1 MAKTAMIQAQQKWE
15 YEVISRKSET
25 YLARELNSF
34 GETGWDVATIIYG
47 KDRKGEPAWHAFL
60 KRPYTGPP
68 RKVSMDA
75 GSAGSTPEE
84 TEGKKADPTA
94 GLTGFDLDDG
104 DFKIAEPEPEAEAEA
119 KGAALGPSV
128 AVPTLSTSAEK
139 ATCGNLRFLNPSLA
153 AVQGPLGIPATSSHC
168 SVMPKWG
175 LKKARRP

>member
-1 MAKTAMIQAQQKWE
+1 LAAKRGLPPPPW
-15 YEVISRKSET
+15 SE
-25 YLARELNSF
+25 E
-34 GETGWDVATIIYG
+34 
-47 KDRKGEPAWHAFL
+47 
-60 KRPYTGPP
+60 
-68 RKVSMDA
+68 DA
-75 GSAGSTPEE
+75 GKWCRGCCWEVAAAAEGAVEAATAAAGGGLCGAAAAASA
-84 TEGKKADPTA
+84 A
-94 GLTGFDLDDG
+94 
-104 DFKIAEPEPEAEAEA
+104 AEPEPEAEAEA